1 VRRAHLIGC
10 LVAVAALSA
19 ASRASAQTQDRVEP
33 PRDERPGWFAGERG
47 VSGKIAIGTAV
58 RRLYSVTILGADLS
72 GAVGAQTFAGGFY
85 GNAGLI
91 LGRTAE
97 GLATRQFHAG
107 ASWEAPLGDLHLG
120 LTPEIGLLSIDRATT
135 NNEMLALSIGGAAF
149 ASYDVYKRDGAAIF
163 LGARMGFDSCGD
175 GDNPVFWGGTAG
187 LGVRLF

>member
-1 VRRAHLIGC
+1 VNRAHLLGG

-19 ASRASAQTQDRVEP
+19 ASQASAQAYDRVEP
-33 PRDERPGWFAGERG
+33 PQGERAGWFAGERG

-72 GAVGAQTFAGGFY
+72 GAVGSQTVAGGFY

-97 GLATRQFHAG
+97 GLTMRQFRAG

-120 LTPEIGLLSIDRATT
+120 LTPEIGLLSFDRATT
-135 NNEMLALSIGGAAF
+135 SNEMIALSIGGAAF

-163 LGARMGFDSCGD
+163 LGARMGFDYCAD
-175 GDNPVFWGGTAG
+175 GDNPLFWGGTAG